1 MKIGPNLLQE
11 NLLFG
16 YDTGY
21 GVANKNTGTRFY
33 AGEDTTNLIPLTTF
47 NNASN
52 WTGGGWSG
60 GMAYSTEY
68 DNTLEFTVTNGWRT
82 FAIDHGVTSGG
93 TISVSFEYQLKSQQT
108 SGIFGLVLNGLN
120 LGNFHNNLGNISNA
134 SLEAGGWQTYN
145 GSFTANNN
153 TYGSKICIGLRGT
166 DAGGLTDVLCIRK
179 LQVEQKTTATPYTET
194 SRSST
199 QSLIDLK
206 KTSSIDV
213 SNMSFSTTNQ
223 PTFDGSGDY
232 IDITTDF
239 GTLAQ
244 YSFEYVENPQQTHKM
259 PISSRLNTNFYKYG
273 AYSWR
278 YKHGGTLGEYYH
290 TAGATSGWH
299 HWVITYD
306 GSTISV
312 YQDNI
317 SLGTNSSSSGSAD
330 WSGGLKIGWWSAGG
344 DYDFNGDIPVMKFYD
359 RALTASE
366 VASNF
371 KAYKQRFNI

>member
-33 AGEDTTNLIPLTTF
+33 AGEDTTNLVPLTTF
-47 NNASN
+47 FNLSN

-68 DNTLEFTVTNGWRT
+68 DNTLELTVTNGWRT

-108 SGIFGLVLNGLN
+108 SGVYGLVLNGLN
-120 LGNFHNNLGNISNA
+120 LGNYHNNLGHIGSA

-145 GSFTANNN
+145 GSFPANNN
-153 TYGSKICIGLRGT
+153 TYGSKICIGLRG
-166 DAGGLTDVLCIRK
+166 DDNGGLTDVLCIRK

-206 KTSSIDV
+206 KTSSINV
-213 SNMSFSTTNQ
+213 SNMSFSSTNQ

-232 IDITTDF
+232 IDITTNF

-259 PISSRLNTNFYKYG
+259 PIASRLNTHFYKYG

-278 YKHGGTLGEYYH
+278 YNHGGTLGEYYH
-290 TAGATSGWH
+290 TTGATSGWH

-330 WSGGLKIGWWSAGG
+330 WSGGLRIGWWSAGA

-366 VASNF
+366 VANNF

>member
-52 WTGGGWSG
+52 WTGGGWQG

-153 TYGSKICIGLRGT
+153 TYGSKICIGLRGV
-166 DAGGLTDVLCIRK
+166 DNGGLTDVLCIRK

-194 SRSST
+194 SRSSA

-232 IDITTDF
+232 INITTDF

-330 WSGGLKIGWWSAGG
+330 WSDGLKIGWWSAGG

-371 KAYKQRFNI
+371 KAYKNRFNI